1 MAGNRRKR
9 KNIVRFHRGLQ
20 LNIGVIVFLFIAF
33 YLVYNVYSYMTA
45 VHIRRYEVEQ
55 GTIEVNTSYTGLILR
70 KETIVNASQSGY
82 LNYYLKD
89 NTKAANGTLVCTV
102 DENGNISERLNEAMS
117 TNAVLTKENLGDIQ
131 SSIRDYAKGYQ
142 DNAYYTTYNFKSDL
156 SGKLMEAIN
165 LGALNTISNY
175 TEYARDN
182 RTFHLYRADQPGI
195 VAYYTDGLENVTSE
209 SFTEEMFNQASY
221 KKNNMQTSGSVESG
235 QPVYKLITDEDW
247 QIIVPIDAVM
257 KQTLQDGEVVQI
269 RFKEDRK
276 TAWAD
281 YIVQK
286 RNGQDYLILSLHSSM
301 IRYAYERYIDI
312 NIMLEQQTGLK
323 IPNSSIT
330 TKIFELIPDEYFTK
344 GSGTSNQNGLLVEHK
359 QEDGTYTD
367 AEFIPVTVYYK
378 NEDEGVSYI
387 SHEEIRRG
395 DLIVMTGTT
404 ERYEVSDTAK
414 LRGVYNINK
423 GYAVFK
429 QIDELFSNSSY
440 TIVRAG
446 TEYGIILYDHIALD
460 GDAVVEEQMITSR

>member
-446 TEYGIILYDHIALD
+446 TEYGIMLYDHIALD

>member
-1 MAGNRRKR
+1 MARNRRKR

-55 GTIEVNTSYTGLILR
+55 GMIEVNTSYTGLILR

-209 SFTEEMFNQASY
+209 SFTEEMFNQATY
-221 KKNNMQTSGSVESG
+221 QKNNMQTSGSVESG

-387 SHEEIRRG
+387 SQEEIRRG

-446 TEYGIILYDHIALD
+446 TEYGIMLYDHIALD